1 MKTITIVS
9 DNPFRVLGV
18 WSNAKQTE
26 IVRNI
31 GKMKAFLNVGKAVE
45 FPSDMSYFLPAVK
58 RTPDKLQTAQAAIN
72 LPNDKIRYSMFW
84 FCNANAIDGT
94 GLNNLVSGDAEKALS
109 IFSKRN
115 TWSSLV
121 NKAVI
126 SLLRE
131 DYGQAVSSYSQLIH
145 DYTFRGQFVTE
156 ICGEAFQ
163 ISEEE
168 LSHVVMDELSQ
179 LIGADI
185 LLDLVSDAS
194 DKTYV
199 REKAVEIPIAKINNE
214 ISKAKAV
221 SATDAAASL
230 KAGNALVRN
239 TKSALASLRKMLGPD
254 NMQFQSISDNLA
266 KQILQCGINYFNNT
280 DDEDDVDKALILQ
293 KYALNIAVG
302 RLVKDR
308 CKQNVDILL
317 KKKEQAAYASDLD
330 AIASEL
336 KSFQSSLWPSISRV
350 RSLVNNCKP
359 HLDSLKQKT
368 GSSNEL
374 YLKISTAVVN
384 NALGM
389 LIEVVNAAQN
399 SSTVGYDVISGA
411 LANTINSAMDVMSLI
426 DKLDMTPQERLHFN
440 KNYSILKNIK
450 SQLTSAIPA
459 STPTRTPTYTQE
471 SSSDTNW
478 GCIITIAIIT
488 IITIISAIAS

>member
-1 MKTITIVS
+1 
-9 DNPFRVLGV
+9 
-18 WSNAKQTE
+18 
-26 IVRNI
+26 
-31 GKMKAFLNVGKAVE
+31 
-45 FPSDMSYFLPAVK
+45 
-58 RTPDKLQTAQAAIN
+58 
-72 LPNDKIRYSMFW
+72 
-84 FCNANAIDGT
+84 
-94 GLNNLVSGDAEKALS
+94 
-109 IFSKRN
+109 
-115 TWSSLV
+115 
-121 NKAVI
+121 
-126 SLLRE
+126 
-131 DYGQAVSSYSQLIH
+131 
-145 DYTFRGQFVTE
+145 
-156 ICGEAFQ
+156 
-163 ISEEE
+163 
-168 LSHVVMDELSQ
+168 
-179 LIGADI
+179 
-185 LLDLVSDAS
+185 
-194 DKTYV
+194 
-199 REKAVEIPIAKINNE
+199 
-214 ISKAKAV
+214 
-221 SATDAAASL
+221 
-230 KAGNALVRN
+230 
-239 TKSALASLRKMLGPD
+239 
-254 NMQFQSISDNLA
+254 MQFQSISDNLA

-280 DDEDDVDKALILQ
+280 DDEDDVDKALKLQ
-293 KYALNIAVG
+293 KYALNIAIG

-336 KSFQSSLWPSISRV
+336 KSFQSSLRPSISRV

-359 HLDSLKQKT
+359 HLYSLKQKT

>member
-131 DYGQAVSSYSQLIH
+131 EYGQAVSSYSQLIH

-214 ISKAKAV
+214 ISKAKTV
-221 SATDAAASL
+221 SVTDAAASL

-254 NMQFQSISDNLA
+254 DMQFQSISDNLA
-266 KQILQCGINYFNNT
+266 KQILQCGINYFNNS
-280 DDEDDVDKALILQ
+280 DDEDSLDKALKIQ
-293 KYALNIAVG
+293 EYALKIAVG
-302 RLVKDR
+302 KMTRDR
-308 CKQNVDILL
+308 CRKNVDTLL
-317 KKKEQAAYASDLD
+317 EQKKTFHIRKELAELSSIIDEFNGESKTPQKN
-330 AIASEL
+330 IASVIT
-336 KSFQSSLWPSISRV
+336 SFMSGMSISGISNFLQKCKPVLLSIKEKAEYGEYLRLSTV
-350 RSLVNNCKP
+350 VASIAMSKLVNLVNSMQPKP
-359 HLDSLKQKT
+359 YDYTGVSNIDTYKDIVSGAISIMTQIGNMDMERSFRTKFDDNMSTLKEINKK
-368 GSSNEL
+368 
-374 YLKISTAVVN
+374 LKGPSWIEDNPGCVVWIII
-384 NALGM
+384 M
-389 LIEVVNAAQN
+389 LIGIIIAAI
-399 SSTVGYDVISGA
+399 GG
-411 LANTINSAMDVMSLI
+411 
-426 DKLDMTPQERLHFN
+426 
-440 KNYSILKNIK
+440 
-450 SQLTSAIPA
+450 
-459 STPTRTPTYTQE
+459 
-471 SSSDTNW
+471 
-478 GCIITIAIIT
+478 
-488 IITIISAIAS
+488 